1 MKSLK
6 TILQGQLDKIIPETV
21 LYSIQHLSNEIANRS
36 VESSVG
42 P

>member
-6 TILQGQLDKIIPETV
+6 TILQGQLDKNLPETV
-21 LYSIQHLSNEIANRS
+21 LYSIHLSNEIANRS